1 MTFWVSLTIRGVT
14 QGSAKGRVFPGRV
27 DPTRVSLFRAG
38 FRVEN
43 LKIRVSSRVPGRA
56 PGSGTRR
63 KPGYKFCFL
72 TFKFKNLMIFGGTF

>member
-1 MTFWVSLTIRGVT
+1 MWRLQ

-27 DPTRVSLFRAG
+27 DPARVSGFRAG

-43 LKIRVSSRVPGRA
+43 LKIRVSGRVPGCA

-63 KPGYKFCFL
+63 KPGYKLCFL
-72 TFKFKNLMIFGGTF
+72 TFKFENLTISGGIF